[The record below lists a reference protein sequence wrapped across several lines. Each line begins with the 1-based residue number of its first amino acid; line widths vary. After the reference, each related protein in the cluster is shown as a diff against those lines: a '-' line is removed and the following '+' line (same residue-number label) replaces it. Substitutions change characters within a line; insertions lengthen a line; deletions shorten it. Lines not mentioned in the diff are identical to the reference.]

1 MGEDGDFQSMWAHI
15 LWQRRGLRMEEF
27 MAMSDELQL
36 VYIASELL
44 ASEQPQNMTDVMVHS
59 LSKIRFKKHH

>member
-1 MGEDGDFQSMWAHI
+1 MDEDGDFESMWAHI

-27 MAMSDELQL
+27 LRMSQECQF

-44 ASEQPQNMTDVMVHS
+44 AAEQPQNMVDIMVTS
-59 LSKIRFKKHH
+59 LSKIRKKKH

>member
-1 MGEDGDFQSMWAHI
+1 MDEDGDFESMWAHI

-27 MAMSDELQL
+27 LRMSQECQM

-44 ASEQPQNMTDVMVHS
+44 AADQPQNMTDIMVHS
-59 LSKIRFKKHH
+59 LSKLRVKKH

>member
-1 MGEDGDFQSMWAHI
+1 MSEDSDDPESMWAHV

-27 MAMSDELQL
+27 MAMSLELKC

-44 ASEQPQNMTDVMVHS
+44 AHKMPQNTTDILVKS
-59 LSKIRFKKHH
+59 LSKMKAKKH

>member
-1 MGEDGDFQSMWAHI
+1 MDEDGDFESMWAHI

-27 MAMSDELQL
+27 LRMSQECQL

-44 ASEQPQNMTDVMVHS
+44 AADQPQNMTDIMVHS
-59 LSKIRFKKHH
+59 LSKLRVKKH

>member
-1 MGEDGDFQSMWAHI
+1 MGEDGDFESMWAHI

-27 MAMSDELQL
+27 LGMSHECQL

-44 ASEQPQNMTDVMVHS
+44 AAKQPQNMTDIMVHS
-59 LSKIRFKKHH
+59 LSKVRFKKK